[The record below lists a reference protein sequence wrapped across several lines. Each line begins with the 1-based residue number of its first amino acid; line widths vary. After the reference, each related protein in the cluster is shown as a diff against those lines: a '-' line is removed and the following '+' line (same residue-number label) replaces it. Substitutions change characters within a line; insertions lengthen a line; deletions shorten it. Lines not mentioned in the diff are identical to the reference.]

1 MSAMPLLTVAL
12 MGALFFVISLTT
24 EIIKAYVKEP

>member
-12 MGALFFVISLTT
+12 VGVLFFAVSLTT